1 MSSLREWAVELPA
14 QGRYTFTTAE
24 ARVHQADISAAG
36 TAAALGRA
44 EADGIIASPIRGFHV
59 VLPLEDRAIGTPAWR
74 LFLDPMMTHLRTPYY
89 VGLLTAAAIHG
100 AGGQAAQVVQVVVAR
115 PRRSLRVGRLA
126 IDFIV
131 RRKAGQAPIKLI
143 TTTSG
148 HVRVAT
154 PEVVALDLVRYPG
167 HAGGWDN
174 VLTVLRDLAPTLRLP
189 GMRKAFAVE
198 PATPEIQRLGY
209 LLERVGADEVA
220 GALLDEI
227 RTRRS
232 SWVPLGPQAV
242 ISPGE
247 IEQDARWRIVVNVA
261 LEAD

>member
-24 ARVHQADISAAG
+24 ARIHQAHISAAG

-59 VLPLEDRAIGTPAWR
+59 VLPLEDRVIGTPAWR
-74 LFLDPMMTHLRTPYY
+74 LFLDPLMTHLHMPYY

-100 AGGQAAQVVQVVVAR
+100 AGAQAAQIVQVVVAR
-115 PRRSLRVGRLA
+115 PRRPLKVGRLA
-126 IDFIV
+126 IEFVV
-131 RRKAGQAPIKLI
+131 RRTAGHAPVALL

-148 HVRVAT
+148 RVRVAT
-154 PEVVALDLVRYPG
+154 PDVVALDLVRYPTR
-167 HAGGWDN
+167 AGGWDN
-174 VLTVLRDLAPTLRLP
+174 VLTALRDLAPTMRRS

-198 PATPEIQRLGY
+198 PSTPELQRLGH
-209 LLERVGADEVA
+209 LLARVGADEVA
-220 GALLDEI
+220 RALADEL
-227 RTRRS
+227 RVRRS
-232 SWVPLGPQAV
+232 TWVPLL
-242 ISPGE
+242 PGTPVSRHE
-247 IEQDARWRIVVNVA
+247 DERDPRWRVVVNVD